1 MTRGA
6 DLLDEV
12 EQAIR
17 KYTIQSGDDEYRALT
32 LYVAMSHAAMHL
44 DFAPR
49 LCLTS
54 PVKRCGKSRTLE
66 ILSALCH
73 APLSSANASAA
84 ALYRSIPRDGG
95 TRTIFIDEADT
106 LFKPGLTSSRS
117 EDLRNLL
124 NSGFRRGDHTLRC
137 DGPSNAVVE
146 FNTFSP
152 VVIAGIG
159 GMPETVTDRAVN
171 VRLRRKLEHEQ
182 ISAYR
187 LRIDE
192 PELHALRD
200 RLAAWVYEIGTAAAD
215 HRPTNLPLKDR
226 AADVWEPLI
235 TIADMAHGTWP
246 QRAREAAVSLQKAH
260 EDQEVLT
267 PGLELLNDIRTA
279 LRTLDGQQVSSTAL
293 TDALERVEGS
303 RWEEEG
309 ISTRALAR
317 YLREFDIEP
326 RRLKGGRVRG
336 YDVRVLRSAMKR
348 YLPTV
353 PSDATESVKSVKRR
367 RRTS

>member
-1 MTRGA
+1 MTQGA
-6 DLLDEV
+6 QLLDEV
-12 EQAIR
+12 EQTIT
-17 KYTIQSGDDEYRALT
+17 KYTIQNGDDEYRAMT

-54 PVKRCGKSRTLE
+54 PVKRCGKSRTME

-106 LFKPGLTSSRS
+106 LFKPGLKSSRS
-117 EDLRNLL
+117 EELRNLL
-124 NSGFRRGDHTLRC
+124 NSGFRRGDRTLRC

-146 FNTFSP
+146 FDTFSP
-152 VVIAGIG
+152 VVLAGIG

-171 VRLRRKLEHEQ
+171 VRLRRKMEHERV
-182 ISAYR
+182 SAYR
-187 LRIDE
+187 IRVDE
-192 PELHALRD
+192 PVLHALRD
-200 RLAAWVYEIGTAAAD
+200 RLAAWVEGIGAAAAD
-215 HRPTNLPLKDR
+215 HRPSDLPLKDR

-235 TIADMAHGTWP
+235 TIADLAGGEWP
-246 QRAREAAVSLQKAH
+246 LRAREAAVSLQRAY

-279 LRTLDGQQVSSTAL
+279 LTPHNGHQIATTTL
-293 TDALERVEGS
+293 TDALERVVGT
-303 RWEEEG
+303 RWEVEG
-309 ISTRALAR
+309 ISARTLAR
-317 YLREFDIEP
+317 YLDEFDIKP
-326 RRLKGGRVRG
+326 RRLKGGQARG
-336 YDVRVLRSAMKR
+336 YDVKALRSAMER
-348 YLPTV
+348 YLPAD
-353 PSDATESVKSVKRR
+353 PSDAPGSVKSVKRR
-367 RRTS
+367 RRKR

>member
-1 MTRGA
+1 MTLGA

-12 EQAIR
+12 EQMIR
-17 KYTIQSGDDEYRALT
+17 KYTIQSGDDEYRAMT

-73 APLSSANASAA
+73 APLSSANTSAA

-106 LFKPGLTSSRS
+106 LFKPGLMSSRS

-146 FNTFSP
+146 FDTFSP

-192 PELHALRD
+192 PVLHVLRD
-200 RLAAWVYEIGTAAAD
+200 RLAAWVDEIGTAVAE
-215 HRPTNLPLKDR
+215 HLPTELPLKDR

-235 TIADMAHGTWP
+235 TIADMAGSAWP
-246 QRAREAAVSLQKAH
+246 QRAREAAVSLQRAH

-279 LRTLDGQQVSSTAL
+279 LSTLDGPQVGTAAL

-309 ISTRALAR
+309 INARALAR
-317 YLREFDIEP
+317 YLDEFGIKP
-326 RRLKGGRVRG
+326 RRLKGGQARG
-336 YDVRVLRSAMKR
+336 YEVRALRSAMKR

-353 PSDATESVKSVKRR
+353 PSGASESVKTVKRR
-367 RRTS
+367 RRKR

>member
-1 MTRGA
+1 MTKGA

-12 EQAIR
+12 EQSIR
-17 KYTIQSGDDEYRALT
+17 KYTIQSGDDEYRAMT
-32 LYVAMSHAAMHL
+32 LYVAMSHAAMHM

-54 PVKRCGKSRTLE
+54 PVKRCGKTRTME
-66 ILSALCH
+66 VLSALCH
-73 APLSSANASAA
+73 APLFSANTSAA

-106 LFKPGLTSSRS
+106 LFMPGLKSSRS

-124 NSGFRRGDHTLRC
+124 NSGFRRGDRTLRC

-146 FNTFSP
+146 FSTFSP

-171 VRLRRKLEHEQ
+171 VRLRRKMGREQ
-182 ISAYR
+182 VSAYR
-187 LRIDE
+187 LRTDE
-192 PELHALRD
+192 PVLHALRD
-200 RLAAWVYEIGTAAAD
+200 RVAAWVDEIGDEAAN
-215 HRPTNLPLKDR
+215 HRPTDLPLKDR

-235 TIADMAHGTWP
+235 TIADMAGGAWP
-246 QRAREAAVSLQKAH
+246 QRAREAAVSLQRAH

-279 LRTLDGQQVSSTAL
+279 LRSHDGHQVGTVAL
-293 TDALERVEGS
+293 TDALEHVEGS

-309 ISTRALAR
+309 INARTLAR
-317 YLREFDIEP
+317 YLDEFDIKP
-326 RRLKGGRVRG
+326 RRMKGGHARG
-336 YDVRVLRSAMKR
+336 YDVRALRSAMER
-348 YLPTV
+348 YLPAV
-353 PSDATESVKSVKRR
+353 PSATPETVKSVKPRR
-367 RRTS
+367 RLR